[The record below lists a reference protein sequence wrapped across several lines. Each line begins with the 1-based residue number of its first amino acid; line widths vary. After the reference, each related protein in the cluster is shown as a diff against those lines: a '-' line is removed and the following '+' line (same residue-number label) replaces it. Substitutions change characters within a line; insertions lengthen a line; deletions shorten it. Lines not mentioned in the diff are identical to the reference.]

1 MSDNNNAASAAT
13 TAPAGPVLVGKS
25 GKKVCCACPTT
36 KQARDSCVVLN
47 GPEACQDVINAHKQC
62 LREDGFTIE

>member
-1 MSDNNNAASAAT
+1 MSDNSSKAT
-13 TAPAGPVLVGKS
+13 TATSAPGPVLVGKS

-47 GPEACQDVINAHKQC
+47 GPEACLDVINAHKQC